1 MDKWKE
7 GRAVHADLQR
17 KAIDELNAKDYPAA
31 CKTMKELAELSLSM
45 REWLQRNCRG
55 NENAKRGEARADT
68 IAARAKEIC
77 EQAEK
82 R

>member
-7 GRAVHADLQR
+7 DRAVHAELQR

-31 CKTMKELAELSLSM
+31 CKTMRELTELSLSM
-45 REWLQRNCRG
+45 RAWLQRNCRG

-68 IAARAKEIC
+68 IAARTEEIC
-77 EQAEK
+77 AEAKK

>member
-17 KAIDELNAKDYPAA
+17 KAIEELNNKNYAAA
-31 CKTMKELAELSLSM
+31 CETMQELTQLSQEM
-45 REWLQRNCRG
+45 RAFVDRNCRG
-55 NENAKRGEARADT
+55 NEPAKRR
-68 IAARAKEIC
+68 IAATDNIAMRAKEIC
-77 EQAEK
+77 AQSEK